1 MPAPGPAGP
10 RAPALVLRRLSKSFD
25 GADGAVPVLTG
36 IDLTVDGGSSVA
48 VTGPSGS
55 GKSTLLHLIGTLDEP
70 TGGGLEVDG
79 VDPFALGERDLARFR
94 NDVVGFVFQDHHLL
108 PQLDVLENVLIPT
121 LAFGT
126 PDEGDEERAGE
137 LIGRVGLGHRIGH
150 RPGQLSGGER
160 QRVAVARALIR
171 RPRLLLCDEP
181 TGSLDRTNAESVA
194 DLLFELHR
202 EEGALLLLATHH
214 EGLARRC
221 DRVLELGDGRC
232 SEV

>member
-1 MPAPGPAGP
+1 MSGPEES

-25 GADGAVPVLTG
+25 GAGGAVPVLAG
-36 IDLTVDGGSSVA
+36 IDLAVEAGASVA

-70 TGGGLEVDG
+70 SGGSLAVDG
-79 VDPFALGERDLARFR
+79 VDPFGLGERDLARFR
-94 NDVVGFVFQDHHLL
+94 NDVTGFVFQDHHLL

-121 LAFGT
+121 LAFGA
-126 PDEGDEERAGE
+126 PGDDDEERARE
-137 LIGRVGLGHRIGH
+137 LIERVGLSHRLGH

-160 QRVAVARALIR
+160 QRAAVARALIR

-181 TGSLDRTNAESVA
+181 TGSLDRTAAEAVS
-194 DLLFELHR
+194 DLLFELHG
-202 EEGALLLLATHH
+202 EEGAVLLLATHH

-221 DRVLELGDGRC
+221 GRVLELRDGRC
-232 SEV
+232 FEA

>member
-1 MPAPGPAGP
+1 MSGQQEP

-25 GADGAVPVLTG
+25 GADGAVPVLVDV
-36 IDLTVDGGSSVA
+36 DLVVEAGASVA

-70 TGGGLEVDG
+70 TGGSLEVDG
-79 VDPFALGERDLARFR
+79 VDPFSLGERELARFR
-94 NDVVGFVFQDHHLL
+94 NDAVGFVFQDHHLL

-126 PDEGDEERAGE
+126 PDETDEERARE
-137 LIGRVGLGHRIGH
+137 LIERVGLSPRLGH

-160 QRVAVARALIR
+160 QRAAVARALIR

-181 TGSLDRTNAESVA
+181 TGSLDRTTAGAVA
-194 DLLFELHR
+194 DLLFELHA
-202 EEGALLLLATHH
+202 EEGALLLLATHN
-214 EGLARRC
+214 EALARRC
-221 DRVLELGDGRC
+221 DRVLELRDGRC

>member
-1 MPAPGPAGP
+1 MPGPAEP

-25 GADGAVPVLTG
+25 GGDSAVPVLAG
-36 IDLTVDGGSSVA
+36 IDLTLEAGASVA

-55 GKSTLLHLIGTLDEP
+55 GKSTLLHLVGTLDEP
-70 TGGGLEVDG
+70 TGGSVEVDG
-79 VDPFALGERDLARFR
+79 VDPFALGGTDLARFR

-121 LAFGT
+121 LAFGA
-126 PDEGDEERAGE
+126 PDDADEERARE
-137 LIGRVGLGHRIGH
+137 LIERVGLSHRLGH

-160 QRVAVARALIR
+160 QRAAVARALIR

-181 TGSLDRTNAESVA
+181 TGGLDRTTAGAVA

-202 EEGALLLLATHH
+202 HEDALLLLATHH
-214 EGLARRC
+214 EGLAGRC
-221 DRVLELGDGRC
+221 DRVLELRDGRC
-232 SEV
+232 FEV

>member
-1 MPAPGPAGP
+1 MPGPEES

-25 GADGAVPVLTG
+25 GAGGAVPVLAG
-36 IDLTVDGGSSVA
+36 IDLAVEAGASVA

-70 TGGGLEVDG
+70 SGGSLAVDG
-79 VDPFALGERDLARFR
+79 VDPFGLGERDLARFR

-121 LAFGT
+121 LAFGA
-126 PDEGDEERAGE
+126 PGDDDEDRARE
-137 LIGRVGLGHRIGH
+137 LLQRVGLSHRLGH

-160 QRVAVARALIR
+160 QRAAVARALIR

-181 TGSLDRTNAESVA
+181 TGSLDRTAAEAVA
-194 DLLFELHR
+194 DLLFELH
-202 EEGALLLLATHH
+202 EQEGAVLLLATHH

-221 DRVLELGDGRC
+221 GLVLELRDGRC
-232 SEV
+232 FEA